1 MAIFRSDLR
10 RQKPAASPLLE
21 AIAAVGEPQ
30 IRPEIHDARA
40 VEIILNV
47 EVAQGVLAPQ
57 LGS

>member
-10 RQKPAASPLLE
+10 RQKPAASQLLD
-21 AIAAVGEPQ
+21 AIAAAGKPQ

-40 VEIILNV
+40 VKTILNV
-47 EVAQGVLAPQ
+47 EVAKGVLAPQ

>member
-1 MAIFRSDLR
+1 MAIFRSDLQ
-10 RQKPAASPLLE
+10 RQKPAASPLLDT
-21 AIAAVGEPQ
+21 IAAARKPQ

-47 EVAQGVLAPQ
+47 EVAKGVLAPQ